1 MHTKNNIMVYNF
13 KNLNSKEIAY
23 SLATLVDLIDD
34 LRIQLKERGFPI
46 KSSKPLHDYNEYGF
60 YIKSKE
66 GLSDIFVGFWL
77 DCWQST
83 GQAFAIV
90 VSGEEKNQK
99 RFNALVSE
107 FCNVRKSEGL
117 KYLLFNDFPTILISE
132 QYFDN
137 SELIKNL
144 SKLLKELASVLGF
157 QFGFME

>member
-1 MHTKNNIMVYNF
+1 MTYNF

-23 SLATLVDLIDD
+23 SLETLLDLLDE
-34 LRIQLKERGFPI
+34 LRIQLKEMGFPI

-60 YIKSKE
+60 YIKSKV
-66 GLSDIFVGFWL
+66 GISDIFVGFWL

-90 VSGEEKNQK
+90 VSGGDKNQK
-99 RFNALVSE
+99 RFKTLVSE
-107 FCNVRKSEGL
+107 FCNVKKSAGL
-117 KYLLFNDFPTILISE
+117 EYLLFNDFPTILLSE

-137 SELIKNL
+137 SELISNL

-157 QFGFME
+157 QFG